1 MKRIKMVAS
10 VIFFTL
16 LSLSSCADSDDDG
29 VLKIAV
35 IPKGLTHEFWK
46 SIHAGAL
53 QAEKELNA
61 QGMRVEIDWQ
71 GPNKES
77 DREQQI
83 KIVENQIGM
92 GTDAIVLAPLD
103 ARALV
108 RPVLEANKHRIP
120 VVIIDSGLEIEEDRY
135 VSFVATD
142 NFEGGR
148 KGGARI
154 ADLIGVRQQEEPS
167 FKPGVILLRYDL
179 GHASTD
185 ARERGFLSMME
196 ERGLTDAIISS
207 NQYAGATRETGQMK
221 AEALLNQFR
230 DQVNAIFCPNESS
243 VYGTLQALRRTGMLG
258 KVFLVGFDSTPALVE
273 AVRKNELHGLVL
285 QDPVQMGYM
294 GVMHAVDAL
303 QGKIPEKRIDTG
315 TWVATSENM
324 NDPEVRRRLS
334 PDLSILDEE
343 R

>member
-1 MKRIKMVAS
+1 MGKMKNAVCL
-10 VIFFTL
+10 VFFAV
-16 LSLSSCADSDDDG
+16 LSLSNCAEPDEG
-29 VLKIAV
+29 VVKIAV

-53 QAEKELNA
+53 QAGKELNA

-83 KIVENQIGM
+83 KIVESQIGM

-108 RPVLEANKHRIP
+108 RPVMEANKHQIP
-120 VVIIDSGLEIEEDRY
+120 VVAIDSGLEIEEEKL

-148 KGGARI
+148 KGGDHLAN
-154 ADLIGVRQQEEPS
+154 LIEARQQEDPS
-167 FKPGVILLRYDL
+167 FKPGIILLRYDL

-185 ARERGFLSMME
+185 ARERGFLSAIE
-196 ERGLTDAIISS
+196 ERGFTDAIISS

-258 KVFLVGFDSTPALVE
+258 KVYLVGFDATPALVE
-273 AVRKNELHGLVL
+273 ALRKKELHGLVL
-285 QDPVQMGYM
+285 QDPVQMGYL
-294 GVMHAVDAL
+294 GVMNAVGAL
-303 QGKIPEKRIDTG
+303 QGEIIKKRTDTG
-315 TWVATSENM
+315 SWVATAENM
-324 NDPEVRRRLS
+324 NGPEIRRRLS
-334 PDLSILDEE
+334 PDLSILDEA